1 MRYELSW
8 AAFIVVMT
16 LSMGCARVEK
26 VRAVEGDGGI
36 PYETIGTLEIKEKA
50 PLITGK
56 GVLWT
61 GVEVATLTMAKTP
74 SRAEQYKKSLRKKL
88 AKKARKNYGA
98 DGVVK
103 VEYWPDPAQRS
114 FPYGYVYARGEMIR
128 YKKFPQPELTASSVT
143 AS

>member
-1 MRYELSW
+1 MRYNPALVSLIMVT
-8 AAFIVVMT
+8 A

-26 VRAVEGDGGI
+26 VRAIEGDGSI

-56 GVLWT
+56 GILWT
-61 GVEVATLTMAKTP
+61 GVEVATLTLAKTP
-74 SRAEQYKKSLRKKL
+74 SRAEQYKKSLRKTL

-103 VEYWPDPAQRS
+103 VEYWPDPALRS

-128 YKKFPQPELTASSVT
+128 YKKFPQPELAASPVP